1 MKTDAVVWEMREG
14 QIVEYKIDDSIWVR
28 KTLGHIKENY
38 FTKWL
43 RKNVDIGETFSLEDF
58 YMKYPRHKTDQHCI
72 SRLNKVLR
80 DYIELNVLQQMKN
93 NSFKLVKEVK

>member
-1 MKTDAVVWEMREG
+1 MKTDALVWEMREG
-14 QIVEYKIDDSIWVR
+14 QIVEYKIDDSIWV
-28 KTLGHIKENY
+28 KKSLGNVKENY

-43 RKNVDIGETFSLEDF
+43 RKNVDIGETFSLDSF
-58 YMKYPRHKTDQHCI
+58 YEHHPMHKTNQHYVN
-72 SRLNKVLR
+72 RLNKVLR